1 MITYIIIAITCLVS
15 VAAFN
20 NRELFGKLKFN
31 PYSIKSNNEWY
42 RFFTYG
48 FIHADW
54 IHLLVNMMVL
64 YSFGRIVEA
73 ELVQYFHEKTS
84 YYYVLLYVSSLMISV
99 VASYQKQ
106 KDNIYYNAVGAS
118 GAVSAVLFSSILLY
132 PKGSIMFIFLPIP
145 IPSPIFGI
153 LYLIYSAVMAKK
165 AKDNI
170 GHDAHFWGAVFGITY
185 TLLAKPLIA
194 KNFAEQIMS
203 YFN

>member
-1 MITYIIIAITCLVS
+1 MITTIIIAVTSLIS
-15 VAAFN
+15 VAAFY
-20 NRELFGKLKFN
+20 NRELFEKLKFN
-31 PYSIKSNNEWY
+31 AFFIKSKNEWY

-48 FIHADW
+48 FIHTDW

-64 YSFGRIVEA
+64 YSFGRITENRFG
-73 ELVQYFHEKTS
+73 LYFDNKSS
-84 YYYVLLYVSSLMISV
+84 YYYVLLYISSLMISV

-132 PKGSIMFIFLPIP
+132 PKGSIMFFFLPIP

-170 GHDAHFWGAVFGITY
+170 GHDAHFWGAVFGIAY
-185 TLLAKPLIA
+185 TLLTKPVIA